1 MDELHRL
8 ARELCA
14 EAGER
19 RAREAREDEDMHV
32 VAVRDAQDTL
42 LARLLDGLGER
53 VKAAA
58 SGGETQLDL
67 LAFDG
72 NDTFDGWFHTLY
84 LVKGPRE
91 REPGV
96 EPLLPRL
103 REALAPFKLHHVWR
117 RGTAHNRLVVS
128 WA

>member
-1 MDELHRL
+1 MEELHRA

-14 EAGER
+14 QAGER
-19 RAREAREDEDMHV
+19 RALEEREAEDMHV

-42 LARLLDGLGER
+42 LARLLDGLGAR
-53 VKAAA
+53 VTAAA
-58 SGGETQLDL
+58 SAGETQLDL

-103 REALAPFKLHHVWR
+103 REALAPFRVLHVWR
-117 RGTAHNRLVVS
+117 KGTAHNRLVVS